1 MVSPKVASA
10 KNLKKQ
16 GDGRAAE
23 KFSSAQLSKVAHEDL
38 DEFDELDDA
47 DSRANDVA
55 YLTKLNEQI
64 IVASEHVRK
73 AQLFDHS
80 KLN

>member
-16 GDGRAAE
+16 GDGRIAE
-23 KFSSAQLSKVAHEDL
+23 KFSSAQLSKVANEDL

-64 IVASEHVRK
+64 IVASEHFRK

>member
-16 GDGRAAE
+16 GDGRIAE

-73 AQLFDHS
+73 SQLFDHS
-80 KLN
+80 KFN

>member
-16 GDGRAAE
+16 GDGRIAE
-23 KFSSAQLSKVAHEDL
+23 KFSSAQLSKVANEDL

-47 DSRANDVA
+47 DSRANDVE
-55 YLTKLNEQI
+55 LPMLLSMVWISQSVQPET
-64 IVASEHVRK
+64 
-73 AQLFDHS
+73 FT
-80 KLN
+80 